1 MNQTDRQ
8 FIRHPSEIPLE
19 YCITDAPAMCNM
31 DFISNISQGGLSFHS
46 SEYIAPDKWLH
57 LYIPVDENYFETDA
71 QVRWCNKLTS
81 RTSSNDS
88 RGSNDSRDSGDSQD
102 DHNENYDVGVSFCST
117 SEAFSARM
125 IEQVCHI
132 EEYKKRIRE
141 TEGRKISSDQAAAE
155 WIEKYADTFPPI
167 IKN

>member
-19 YCITDAPAMCNM
+19 YCITEEPARCNM
-31 DFISNISQGGLSFHS
+31 DFITNISRGGVSFHS
-46 SEYIAPDKWLH
+46 REYIAPDKWLH

-71 QVRWCNKLTS
+71 QVRWCKKLCNH
-81 RTSSNDS
+81 TSSND
-88 RGSNDSRDSGDSQD
+88 D
-102 DHNENYDVGVSFCST
+102 YDVGVSFSNMN
-117 SEAFSARM
+117 EAFSARM

-132 EEYKKRIRE
+132 EEYKKRMNE

-167 IKN
+167 IN